1 MFYFQSMFQQVYNG
15 ITGSAVLPA
24 VQQIAEAILLL
35 AALFAVYE
43 AYAKGGD
50 ARTLALAGVRYL
62 IMGLVISQ
70 YPNVFRNVNNAFA
83 NVAQT
88 IAPTD
93 VWTNFRDQVQGYF
106 SANTGDGAWWNWV
119 VGGVAGAFSLIFQAI
134 AVLVFPIAYAIFSFF
149 YSMYGAVLYVV
160 GPLVLALYPAL
171 GAGQLAR
178 TFMVN
183 LVVWKAWGII
193 YAIISQ
199 LLTIMSANNLTSIFT
214 SQSFGGAFQG
224 ASQMLLISLSSIL
237 LSIMILLIPF
247 IAKRV
252 VSGDVGST
260 MLTVVGVAA
269 AAAQTAIAG
278 WAGMQGGA
286 ASGGGAAEM
295 VMAEAE
301 AGGGVAVS
309 GGWSRSP
316 SPPPDGTIQHW
327 GEAEA
332 SGLSAASRW
341 SRSGRQQR
349 GGGGGWQPRRTG
361 RRVTHP
367 TATAVPGRPGTLAV
381 TASPRRRLEVGTG
394 WRSAPDSERCVRSTR
409 KKRGLSR
416 ETKAGRRCRRQA
428 IRNTSSTT
436 APACL
441 CDRRWF
447 GISPADLICSRCCSS
462 TYVSSHRP

>member
-1 MFYFQSMFQQVYNG
+1 MFYFQTMFQQVYNG

-62 IMGLVISQ
+62 IMGLLISQ
-70 YPNVFRNVNNAFA
+70 YPNVFINVNNAFA
-83 NVAQT
+83 NVAQA

-93 VWTNFRDQVQGYF
+93 VWTNFRDQVQGYM
-106 SANTGDGAWWNWV
+106 SANNGQGAWWNWV

-134 AVLVFPIAYAIFSFF
+134 AVLVFPISYAIFSFF

-171 GAGQLAR
+171 GVGQLAR

-183 LVVWKAWGII
+183 LMVWNAWGIV

-199 LLTIMSANNLTSIFT
+199 LLTIMSANSLNSIFT

-252 VSGDVGST
+252 VSGDIGST
-260 MLTVVGVAA
+260 MLTVAGVAA

-278 WAGMQGGA
+278 WAGMQAGAAGGGPGGGDDRDGGGGGNSGSNRSPSPPSDGSNPSVGGEA
-286 ASGGGAAEM
+286 AASGQAPSAPSGAVTENGASGGGAVAAAENRQPNDSSN
-295 VMAEAE
+295 AQQ
-301 AGGGVAVS
+301 
-309 GGWSRSP
+309 P
-316 SPPPDGTIQHW
+316 SQ
-327 GEAEA
+327 
-332 SGLSAASRW
+332 
-341 SRSGRQQR
+341 
-349 GGGGGWQPRRTG
+349 
-361 RRVTHP
+361 
-367 TATAVPGRPGTLAV
+367 GRPGHFGHYNIPHAIGWT
-381 TASPRRRLEVGTG
+381 VGTWAG
-394 WRSAPDSERCVRSTR
+394 ATR
-409 KKRGLSR
+409 R
-416 ETKAGRRCRRQA
+416 T
-428 IRNTSSTT
+428 
-436 APACL
+436 
-441 CDRRWF
+441 
-447 GISPADLICSRCCSS
+447 
-462 TYVSSHRP
+462 VSSAVSSSQRER

>member
-1 MFYFQSMFQQVYNG
+1 MFYFQTMFQQVYNG

-62 IMGLVISQ
+62 IMGLLITQ

-83 NVAQT
+83 NVAQA

-93 VWTNFRDQVQGYF
+93 VWTNFRDQVQGYM
-106 SANTGDGAWWNWV
+106 SANNGQGAWWNWV

-134 AVLVFPIAYAIFSFF
+134 AVLVFPVSYAIFSFF

-171 GAGQLAR
+171 GIGQLAR

-183 LVVWKAWGII
+183 LLVWNAWGII

-199 LLTIMSANNLTSIFT
+199 LLTIMSANSLNSIFT

-252 VSGDVGST
+252 VSGDIGST
-260 MLTVVGVAA
+260 MLTVAGVAA
-269 AAAQTAIAG
+269 AAAQTAVAG
-278 WAGMQGGA
+278 WAGLQGGA
-286 ASGGGAAEM
+286 A
-295 VMAEAE
+295 
-301 AGGGVAVS
+301 
-309 GGWSRSP
+309 
-316 SPPPDGTIQHW
+316 
-327 GEAEA
+327 
-332 SGLSAASRW
+332 
-341 SRSGRQQR
+341 
-349 GGGGGWQPRRTG
+349 GGGGGGDQPPPPPPPG
-361 RRVTHP
+361 GPP
-367 TATAVPGRPGTLAV
+367 TPPPELGTS
-381 TASPRRRLEVGTG
+381 TSGSGGSPAAAAALSESGTG
-394 WRSAPDSERCVRSTR
+394 GSSAPRAPSE
-409 KKRGLSR
+409 
-416 ETKAGRRCRRQA
+416 
-428 IRNTSSTT
+428 TSSGSGETSAT
-436 APACL
+436 QSA
-441 CDRRWF
+441 
-447 GISPADLICSRCCSS
+447 SS
-462 TYVSSHRP
+462 VHSSGNHGRSGRTNIPYAIGWTVG

>member
-1 MFYFQSMFQQVYNG
+1 MFYFQTMFQQVYNG

-62 IMGLVISQ
+62 IMGLLISQ
-70 YPNVFRNVNNAFA
+70 YPNVFINVNNAFA
-83 NVAQT
+83 NVAQA

-93 VWTNFRDQVQGYF
+93 VWTNFRDQVQAYM
-106 SANTGDGAWWNWV
+106 SANNGQGAWWNWV

-134 AVLVFPIAYAIFSFF
+134 AVLVFPISYAIFSFF

-171 GAGQLAR
+171 GVGQLAR

-183 LVVWKAWGII
+183 LMVWNAWGIV

-199 LLTIMSANNLTSIFT
+199 LLTIMSANSLNSIFT

-252 VSGDVGST
+252 VSGDIGST
-260 MLTVVGVAA
+260 MLTVAGVAA

-278 WAGMQGGA
+278 WAGMQAGA
-286 ASGGGAAEM
+286 AGGGA
-295 VMAEAE
+295 
-301 AGGGVAVS
+301 GGGDD
-309 GGWSRSP
+309 GGGGGGGSSASSHSP
-316 SPPPDGTIQHW
+316 SPPSDGSNPSVG
-327 GEAEA
+327 GEAAA
-332 SGLSAASRW
+332 SGNAPPTPSGAVIADAGAAGGGAVSAAENQPPKDS
-341 SRSGRQQR
+341 STAQR
-349 GGGGGWQPRRTG
+349 PSQ
-361 RRVTHP
+361 
-367 TATAVPGRPGTLAV
+367 GRPGHFGHYNIPHAIGWT
-381 TASPRRRLEVGTG
+381 VGTWAG
-394 WRSAPDSERCVRSTR
+394 ATR
-409 KKRGLSR
+409 R
-416 ETKAGRRCRRQA
+416 T
-428 IRNTSSTT
+428 
-436 APACL
+436 
-441 CDRRWF
+441 
-447 GISPADLICSRCCSS
+447 
-462 TYVSSHRP
+462 VSSAVSSGQRER

>member
-24 VQQIAEAILLL
+24 VQQVAEAILLL

-62 IMGLVISQ
+62 IMGLIISQ

-183 LVVWKAWGII
+183 LLVWNAWGII

-199 LLTIMSANNLTSIFT
+199 LLTIMSANSLNSIFT

-269 AAAQTAIAG
+269 AAVQAAVAG
-278 WAGMQGGA
+278 WAGIQAGA
-286 ASGGGAAEM
+286 ASGASGGGGDGGGGGGGG
-295 VMAEAE
+295 
-301 AGGGVAVS
+301 GGGVIGAGTGS
-309 GGWSRSP
+309 NRSP
-316 SPPPDGTIQHW
+316 SPPADASAAAMGGEAGAAGHAPPAPDGAVA
-327 GEAEA
+327 GDM
-332 SGLSAASRW
+332 SGA
-341 SRSGRQQR
+341 
-349 GGGGGWQPRRTG
+349 GGGGGVTAAVNRPPNDPPAPRQSQ
-361 RRVTHP
+361 
-367 TATAVPGRPGTLAV
+367 GRPGHFGHYNVPHAV
-381 TASPRRRLEVGTG
+381 GWTVGT
-394 WRSAPDSERCVRSTR
+394 W
-409 KKRGLSR
+409 
-416 ETKAGRRCRRQA
+416 AGATQR
-428 IRNTSSTT
+428 T
-436 APACL
+436 
-441 CDRRWF
+441 
-447 GISPADLICSRCCSS
+447 
-462 TYVSSHRP
+462 VSSAFRASQKQEEEV

>member
-15 ITGSAVLPA
+15 ITSSGVLPA

-62 IMGLVISQ
+62 IMGLIISQ

-83 NVAQT
+83 NVAQA

-93 VWTNFRDQVQGYF
+93 VWTNFRDQVQSYL
-106 SANTGDGAWWNWV
+106 SANSGQGAWWNWV

-134 AVLVFPIAYAIFSFF
+134 AVLVFPISYAIFSFF

-183 LVVWKAWGII
+183 LLVWNAWGII

-260 MLTVVGVAA
+260 MLTVVGIAA

-286 ASGGGAAEM
+286 ASGGGDPPPPPPPPGGPPPPPPGSGTTTSGVGVGSTAPGGLSENG
-295 VMAEAE
+295 VEATSTPRPSSGAPDE
-301 AGGGVAVS
+301 AG
-309 GGWSRSP
+309 RN
-316 SPPPDGTIQHW
+316 SPPPPPHTSHS
-327 GEAEA
+327 
-332 SGLSAASRW
+332 SGAPGHFGHYNIPHAV
-341 SRSGRQQR
+341 
-349 GGGGGWQPRRTG
+349 GWT
-361 RRVTHP
+361 
-367 TATAVPGRPGTLAV
+367 
-381 TASPRRRLEVGTG
+381 VGT
-394 WRSAPDSERCVRSTR
+394 W
-409 KKRGLSR
+409 
-416 ETKAGRRCRRQA
+416 AGATQR
-428 IRNTSSTT
+428 T
-436 APACL
+436 
-441 CDRRWF
+441 
-447 GISPADLICSRCCSS
+447 
-462 TYVSSHRP
+462 VSSAFRSSQKQAEEV

>member
-1 MFYFQSMFQQVYNG
+1 MMFYFQSMFQQVYNG
-15 ITGSAVLPA
+15 ITGSTVLPA

-35 AALFAVYE
+35 AALLAVYE

-62 IMGLVISQ
+62 IMGLLISQ

-83 NVAQT
+83 NVAQA

-93 VWTNFRDQVQGYF
+93 VWTNFRDQVQSYF
-106 SANTGDGAWWNWV
+106 SANTGQGAWWNWV

-134 AVLVFPIAYAIFSFF
+134 AVLVFPISYAIFSFF

-183 LVVWKAWGII
+183 LLVWNAWGII

-199 LLTIMSANNLTSIFT
+199 LLTIMSANSLTGIFT

-260 MLTVVGVAA
+260 MLTVAGVAA
-269 AAAQTAIAG
+269 AAVQTAIAG

-286 ASGGGAAEM
+286 ASGGGDPPPPPPPPGGPPPPPPESGATISGVGVGSTAPGGLSESGTEGTSTPRPPSG
-295 VMAEAE
+295 APDE
-301 AGGGVAVS
+301 AG
-309 GGWSRSP
+309 RN
-316 SPPPDGTIQHW
+316 SPPPPDPNH
-327 GEAEA
+327 
-332 SGLSAASRW
+332 SS
-341 SRSGRQQR
+341 
-349 GGGGGWQPRRTG
+349 
-361 RRVTHP
+361 
-367 TATAVPGRPGTLAV
+367 GRPGHFGHYNIPHAV
-381 TASPRRRLEVGTG
+381 GWTVGT
-394 WRSAPDSERCVRSTR
+394 W
-409 KKRGLSR
+409 
-416 ETKAGRRCRRQA
+416 AGATHR
-428 IRNTSSTT
+428 T
-436 APACL
+436 
-441 CDRRWF
+441 
-447 GISPADLICSRCCSS
+447 
-462 TYVSSHRP
+462 VSSAFRSNQKNEEEV

>member
-24 VQQIAEAILLL
+24 VQQIAEGILLL

-50 ARTLALAGVRYL
+50 ARHLALAGVRYL
-62 IMGLVISQ
+62 IMGLLISQ

-83 NVAQT
+83 SVAQA

-93 VWTNFRDQVQGYF
+93 VWTNFRDQVQSYF
-106 SANTGDGAWWNWV
+106 SANTGQGAWWNWV

-134 AVLVFPIAYAIFSFF
+134 AVLVFPISYAIFSFF
-149 YSMYGAVLYVV
+149 YSMYGAVLYVI

-171 GAGQLAR
+171 GVGQLAR

-183 LVVWKAWGII
+183 LLVWNAWGII

-199 LLTIMSANNLTSIFT
+199 LLTIMSANNLNSIFT

-260 MLTVVGVAA
+260 MLAVVGVAA
-269 AAAQTAIAG
+269 AAVQTAVAG

-286 ASGGGAAEM
+286 ASA
-295 VMAEAE
+295 
-301 AGGGVAVS
+301 AGGGD
-309 GGWSRSP
+309 GGGGRVIGAGGGSNHSP
-316 SPPPDGTIQHW
+316 SPPPDGAKPALG
-327 GEAEA
+327 GEAQGSGQAPPAPDGAVAADA
-332 SGLSAASRW
+332 SGA
-341 SRSGRQQR
+341 
-349 GGGGGWQPRRTG
+349 GGGGVAVANNRSPSDPANAPRQSQS
-361 RRVTHP
+361 
-367 TATAVPGRPGTLAV
+367 RPGHFGRTSIPHAV
-381 TASPRRRLEVGTG
+381 GWTMGT
-394 WRSAPDSERCVRSTR
+394 W
-409 KKRGLSR
+409 
-416 ETKAGRRCRRQA
+416 AGATHR
-428 IRNTSSTT
+428 T
-436 APACL
+436 
-441 CDRRWF
+441 
-447 GISPADLICSRCCSS
+447 
-462 TYVSSHRP
+462 VSSAFRSSQKEEEGV

>member
-15 ITGSAVLPA
+15 ITGSSVLPA

-62 IMGLVISQ
+62 IMGLLISQ

-83 NVAQT
+83 SVAQA

-106 SANTGDGAWWNWV
+106 SANTGQGAWWNWV
-119 VGGVAGAFSLIFQAI
+119 VGGVAGAFSLIFQAL
-134 AVLVFPIAYAIFSFF
+134 AVIVFPISYAIFSFF
-149 YSMYGAVLYVV
+149 YSMYGAVLFVV

-183 LVVWKAWGII
+183 PLVWNAWGII

-199 LLTIMSANNLTSIFT
+199 LLTIMSANSLTSIFT

-252 VSGDVGST
+252 ASGDVGST
-260 MLTVVGVAA
+260 MLAVAGVAA
-269 AAAQTAIAG
+269 GAVQAAIAG
-278 WAGMQGGA
+278 WAGMQAGA
-286 ASGGGAAEM
+286 ASG
-295 VMAEAE
+295 
-301 AGGGVAVS
+301 AGGGDPPPPPPPPGGPPTPPPEAGTSMGGVGVSGNAPQAPSDAPAGNGGGAGATATENRPPNNPSDVPRQSHGSPGHFGRYSIPHAMGWTVGTWAGATHRAVS
-309 GGWSRSP
+309 SAFRS
-316 SPPPDGTIQHW
+316 SEKDG
-327 GEAEA
+327 E
-332 SGLSAASRW
+332 
-341 SRSGRQQR
+341 
-349 GGGGGWQPRRTG
+349 
-361 RRVTHP
+361 
-367 TATAVPGRPGTLAV
+367 
-381 TASPRRRLEVGTG
+381 EV
-394 WRSAPDSERCVRSTR
+394 
-409 KKRGLSR
+409 
-416 ETKAGRRCRRQA
+416 
-428 IRNTSSTT
+428 
-436 APACL
+436 
-441 CDRRWF
+441 
-447 GISPADLICSRCCSS
+447 
-462 TYVSSHRP
+462 

>member
-24 VQQIAEAILLL
+24 VQQIAEATLLL

-62 IMGLVISQ
+62 IMGLIISQ

-83 NVAQT
+83 NVAQA

-93 VWTNFRDQVQGYF
+93 VWTNFRDQVQSYL
-106 SANTGDGAWWNWV
+106 SANSGQGAWWNWV

-134 AVLVFPIAYAIFSFF
+134 AVLVFPISYAIFSFF

-183 LVVWKAWGII
+183 LLVWNAWGII

-286 ASGGGAAEM
+286 ASGGGDPPPPPPPPGGPPPPPPESGTTTSGVGVGSTAPGGLSENG
-295 VMAEAE
+295 VEATSTPRPPSGAPDE
-301 AGGGVAVS
+301 AG
-309 GGWSRSP
+309 RN
-316 SPPPDGTIQHW
+316 SPPPPPHTSHS
-327 GEAEA
+327 
-332 SGLSAASRW
+332 SGAPGHF
-341 SRSGRQQR
+341 GRYNVPHAL
-349 GGGGGWQPRRTG
+349 GWT
-361 RRVTHP
+361 
-367 TATAVPGRPGTLAV
+367 
-381 TASPRRRLEVGTG
+381 VGT
-394 WRSAPDSERCVRSTR
+394 W
-409 KKRGLSR
+409 
-416 ETKAGRRCRRQA
+416 AGATQR
-428 IRNTSSTT
+428 T
-436 APACL
+436 
-441 CDRRWF
+441 
-447 GISPADLICSRCCSS
+447 
-462 TYVSSHRP
+462 VSSAFRSSQKQEEEV

>member
-15 ITGSAVLPA
+15 ITSSTVLPA
-24 VQQIAEAILLL
+24 VLQIAEAILLL

-62 IMGLVISQ
+62 IMGLLISQ
-70 YPNVFRNVNNAFA
+70 YPNVFRNVNDAFA
-83 NVAQT
+83 NVAQA

-93 VWTNFRDQVQGYF
+93 VWTNFRDQVQSYL
-106 SANTGDGAWWNWV
+106 SANSGQGAWWNWV

-134 AVLVFPIAYAIFSFF
+134 AVLVFPISYAIFSFF

-183 LVVWKAWGII
+183 LLVWNAWGII

-269 AAAQTAIAG
+269 SAAQAAIAG
-278 WAGMQGGA
+278 WGGLQGGA
-286 ASGGGAAEM
+286 ASGGGDPPPPPPPPGGPPPPPPESGTTTSGVGVGSTAPGGLSENGVEGTSTPRPPSGAPD
-295 VMAEAE
+295 E
-301 AGGGVAVS
+301 AG
-309 GGWSRSP
+309 RN
-316 SPPPDGTIQHW
+316 SPPPPNHSHS
-327 GEAEA
+327 
-332 SGLSAASRW
+332 SGSPGHFGHYNIPHAV
-341 SRSGRQQR
+341 
-349 GGGGGWQPRRTG
+349 GWT
-361 RRVTHP
+361 
-367 TATAVPGRPGTLAV
+367 
-381 TASPRRRLEVGTG
+381 VGT
-394 WRSAPDSERCVRSTR
+394 W
-409 KKRGLSR
+409 
-416 ETKAGRRCRRQA
+416 AGATHR
-428 IRNTSSTT
+428 T
-436 APACL
+436 
-441 CDRRWF
+441 
-447 GISPADLICSRCCSS
+447 
-462 TYVSSHRP
+462 VSSAFRSNQKEE

>member
-1 MFYFQSMFQQVYNG
+1 MFYFQTMFQQVYNG
-15 ITGSAVLPA
+15 ITGSGVLPA

-62 IMGLVISQ
+62 IMGLLISQ
-70 YPNVFRNVNNAFA
+70 YPNIFININNAFA
-83 NVAQT
+83 NVAQA

-93 VWTNFRDQVQGYF
+93 VWTNFRNQVQGYM
-106 SANTGDGAWWNWV
+106 SANNGQGAWWNWV

-134 AVLVFPIAYAIFSFF
+134 AVLVFPISYAIFSFF

-171 GAGQLAR
+171 GVGQLAR

-183 LVVWKAWGII
+183 LMVWNAWGIV

-199 LLTIMSANNLTSIFT
+199 LLTIMSANSLNSIFT

-252 VSGDVGST
+252 VSGDIGST
-260 MLTVVGVAA
+260 MLTVAGVAA

-278 WAGMQGGA
+278 WAGMQAGAAGGA
-286 ASGGGAAEM
+286 AGGSDDGGG
-295 VMAEAE
+295 
-301 AGGGVAVS
+301 GGGGSSAS
-309 GGWSRSP
+309 SHSP
-316 SPPPDGTIQHW
+316 SPPSDGSNPSVG
-327 GEAEA
+327 GEAAA
-332 SGLSAASRW
+332 SGSAPSAP
-341 SRSGRQQR
+341 SGAVSADAGAA
-349 GGGGGWQPRRTG
+349 GGGAVAAAESRP
-361 RRVTHP
+361 P
-367 TATAVPGRPGTLAV
+367 KDSSTAQGPSQGRPGHFGHYNIPHAIGWT
-381 TASPRRRLEVGTG
+381 VGTWAG
-394 WRSAPDSERCVRSTR
+394 ATRRTVSSAVSSSERER
-409 KKRGLSR
+409 
-416 ETKAGRRCRRQA
+416 
-428 IRNTSSTT
+428 
-436 APACL
+436 
-441 CDRRWF
+441 
-447 GISPADLICSRCCSS
+447 
-462 TYVSSHRP
+462 